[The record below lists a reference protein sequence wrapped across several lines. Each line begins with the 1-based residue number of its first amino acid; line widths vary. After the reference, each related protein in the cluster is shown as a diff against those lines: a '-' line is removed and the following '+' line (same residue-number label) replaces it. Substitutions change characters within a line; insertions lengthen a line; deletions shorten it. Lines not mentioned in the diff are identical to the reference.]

1 MELKNLRLEVA
12 DGIATATID
21 RPKALNAL
29 NRDTLCELDGVLDQV
44 RRDDAVRVL
53 IVTGAGEKAFVAGAD
68 INELAANSAVESN
81 AHAQMGQSVMNK
93 LENLG
98 KPSIAAING
107 FALGGG
113 LELALA
119 CTFRL
124 ASSNARLGLP
134 EITLGIIPGFG
145 GTQRLPR
152 LVGQGRALQM
162 VLTGA
167 PIKANDALAFG
178 LVSQVVELDQ
188 LMGAAEELAGKLMSF
203 SAVTLRLAEE
213 TVRQGMEMAMGE
225 ALAFEASQFGL
236 AASTADYQEGMHA
249 FLEKRKPTFTGR

>member
-1 MELKNLRLEVA
+1 MATFPKPV
-12 DGIATATID
+12 IA
-21 RPKALNAL
+21 
-29 NRDTLCELDGVLDQV
+29 
-44 RRDDAVRVL
+44 
-53 IVTGAGEKAFVAGAD
+53 
-68 INELAANSAVESN
+68 
-81 AHAQMGQSVMNK
+81 M
-93 LENLG
+93 
-98 KPSIAAING
+98 ING
-107 FALGGG
+107 YCLGGG
-113 LELALA
+113 CELSMSCDL
-119 CTFRL
+119 RI
-124 ASSNARLGLP
+124 ASEKAKLGQPEINLGL
-134 EITLGIIPGFG
+134 IPGGG